1 MVLKALGF
9 NLSYLH
15 QPDWAAAFEPHR
27 GRKKEIT
34 HRERKKKKTPVSV
47 SFMLCSFLSLSLP
60 QDITSLLHTIYEVV
74 DASVN
79 HSPNSSKTLRVKL
92 SVAPD
97 SSQKWRSCTQGTTGT
112 WSDREGRGGGG
123 FQRERKTEKDEMRER
138 ERERRR
144 RESKR

>member
-9 NLSYLH
+9 NPSYLH
-15 QPDWAAAFEPHR
+15 QPDWAAAFEPHG

-34 HRERKKKKTPVSV
+34 HREKKNKKNTPLSV

-112 WSDREGRGGGG
+112 WSDREGRGGGV
-123 FQRERKTEKDEMRER
+123 QRERKTEKDEMRER